1 MTGIQ
6 QVQHSEVAA
15 LGKAPLTSAK
25 QRADVFNGF
34 HRDLRTSTA
43 FEAAGSF
50 IQPKQGVFL
59 TQTKCPVCLK
69 LKLCDRRRAPPL
81 FKVNYCKIY
90 TYYGLPAPR
99 CEMLHRDRCVRCKLI
114 GPNHCEAYG
123 GGGGDQSLATQKHI
137 IPHLAVILRFMFSI
151 ESLFINVNVLLIS
164 SLLL

>member
-15 LGKAPLTSAK
+15 LGKAPLTSAQTK
-25 QRADVFNGF
+25 GRCF

-81 FKVNYCKIY
+81 FKVNYCKTY
-90 TYYGLPAPR
+90 TSYGLPAPR
-99 CEMLHRDRCVRCKLI
+99 CETLHRDRCVRCKLI
-114 GPNHCEAYG
+114 GPNHCEAY

>member
-90 TYYGLPAPR
+90 TSYGLPAPR
-99 CEMLHRDRCVRCKLI
+99 CETLHRDRCVRCKLI

-123 GGGGDQSLATQKHI
+123 GGGPIFSNSKTHHS
-137 IPHLAVILRFMFSI
+137 PSCSHTPFMFSI

>member
-15 LGKAPLTSAK
+15 LGRAPLTSAQTK
-25 QRADVFNGF
+25 GRCF

-123 GGGGDQSLATQKHI
+123 GGGDQSLATQKHI
-137 IPHLAVILRFMFSI
+137 IHHLAVILRFMFSI

>member
-15 LGKAPLTSAK
+15 LGRAPLTSAQTK
-25 QRADVFNGF
+25 GRCF

-99 CEMLHRDRCVRCKLI
+99 CEMLHRDRCVRGKLI
-114 GPNHCEAYG
+114 GPNHCEAY

>member
-15 LGKAPLTSAK
+15 LGKAPSTSAQTK
-25 QRADVFNGF
+25 GRCF

-90 TYYGLPAPR
+90 TSYGLPAPR
-99 CEMLHRDRCVRCKLI
+99 CETLHRDRCVRCKLI

-123 GGGGDQSLATQKHI
+123 GGGGPI
-137 IPHLAVILRFMFSI
+137 FSN
-151 ESLFINVNVLLIS
+151 SKTHHSPSCSHTPFYVFN
-164 SLLL
+164 